1 MMQGRLSRTAGL
13 IAGGMLCGVLW
24 GQDSARRPLPPATPA
39 GLAMDEVLDQLQENL
54 SSYRSSVPDLFC
66 NEHVVSAMESRRV
79 RTETVTDSTFRLRR
93 LHSEDGLVEFEESR
107 VLRAVDGKVP
117 VSDSEKLS
125 GPAVLSGVF
134 SDGLQ
139 VVSREV
145 RGCYVYTMHPVR
157 AGHPKDRIVVD
168 FKNLPRAERAVE
180 CPPFE
185 ETRGRATI
193 DPVTMHVV
201 RLEKTTPDPTFGL
214 ERAATW
220 TWTVDYGPVQMAG
233 KMFWM
238 PQTIRSVS
246 RTDDGGYM
254 WSFDG
259 RYSNYH
265 LFHAESRLVPV
276 AP

>member
-1 MMQGRLSRTAGL
+1 MLGRSSRKAGL

-24 GQDSARRPLPPATPA
+24 GQDQGKRPLPPVTA
-39 GLAMDEVLDQLQENL
+39 GGLTIEEVLDQLQGNL
-54 SSYRSSVPDLFC
+54 SLYRSSVPDLFC

-93 LHSEDGLVEFEESR
+93 LHREDGLVEFEESR
-107 VLRAVDGKVP
+107 VLRAVDGRVP
-117 VSDSEKLS
+117 VVDSEKLS

-134 SDGLQ
+134 SDGLE

-157 AGHPKDRIVVD
+157 PGHPKDRIVVD
-168 FKNLPRAERAVE
+168 FKNLPRAERAVG

-201 RLEKTTPDPTFGL
+201 RLEKTTPDPTFGV

-233 KMFWM
+233 KMLWM
-238 PQTIRSVS
+238 PLTIWSVS
-246 RTDDGGYM
+246 RTDDGSYK
-254 WSFDG
+254 WIFDG

-265 LFHAESRLVPV
+265 LFHAKSRIVPV
-276 AP
+276 EP